1 MSEDLHIKPGLVI
14 PAPDLSWT
22 AARSSGPGGQNV
34 NKTSTKVD
42 LRLDLEGTAALSEEV
57 KARIRARPDAQLDAS
72 GRLITT
78 SQASRSQLANLED
91 ARRKLADMVRACLRR
106 PRPRKPTRP
115 SRAARQRR
123 LKEKRAQAEKKA
135 SRRWTTGRRGREGD

>member
-1 MSEDLHIKPGLVI
+1 MSEDLTIEPGLVI
-14 PAPDLSWT
+14 PGSDLSWT

-42 LRLDLEGTAALSEEV
+42 LRFDLEETTALSDEV
-57 KARIRARPDAQLDAS
+57 KDRIRARPEIQLDAD
-72 GRLITT
+72 GRLVVV
-78 SQASRSQLANLED
+78 SQATRSQLLNVDD
-91 ARRKLADMVRACLRR
+91 ARRKLAEIVRAALRP
-106 PRPRKPTRP
+106 PRPRRPTRP

-135 SRRWTTGRRGREGD
+135 SRRWRPGGRGTE